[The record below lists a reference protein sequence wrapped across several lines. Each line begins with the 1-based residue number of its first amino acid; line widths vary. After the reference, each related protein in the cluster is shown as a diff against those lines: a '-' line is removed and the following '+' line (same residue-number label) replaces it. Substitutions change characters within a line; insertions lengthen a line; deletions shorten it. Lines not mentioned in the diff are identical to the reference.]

1 VSLSRSL
8 AAAALA
14 AGLLYLPAAPADA
27 SPKTLKRSV
36 ENLTQWPL
44 DVAASPVVAGWT
56 IYRNMRDIGDSTAVR
71 IFYPVPGFA
80 WNTMVQIGAGV
91 LRGVTGIIEF
101 VPGLV
106 LLPFDTDLDPLFPPP
121 IENDALVNWE
131 NGYFD
136 VKFAVDYTTAA
147 GAG

>member
-1 VSLSRSL
+1 VSLFRSL
-8 AAAALA
+8 ATAALA
-14 AGLLYLPAAPADA
+14 AGLLCLPAAPADA

-71 IFYPVPGFA
+71 IVYPVPGFA

-101 VPGLV
+101 VPGIV
-106 LLPFDTDLDPLFPPP
+106 LLPFDADLDPLFPPS
-121 IENDALVNWE
+121 IENDALVSWE

-136 VKFAVDYTTAA
+136 VKFAVDYTTPA